1 MQMLC
6 DLADFKK
13 FIGNEMLVILGQMDR
28 PTEVFQHVYLVRKST
43 LSVPELLRRSGFYWA
58 EC

>member
-28 PTEVFQHVYLVRKST
+28 PTEVFPHVYLVREST
-43 LSVPELLRRSGFYWA
+43 LSVPELLHCSGFYWT